1 MTQNKPILIV
11 GAGSIG
17 MRHLRNLKSIGWKNL
32 IVLRRI
38 ADSGFEQEHDVQVI
52 TDYTQLQE
60 TPFAVV
66 ACNPTS
72 LHMEPLRYAVESGA
86 HLFMEKPLIHT
97 EEGLQEAGKLLKEY
111 SKCFFIGFMLR
122 YHPAIHKIKEILES
136 GEYGNAYSARLEF
149 GSYLPNW
156 PYEDYKSSYA
166 ARKDLGGGVIN
177 TISHELDLI
186 QHFFGSPVSL
196 KSTSFNF
203 GKLGIEVE
211 EMCEAVFRYNE
222 IGVSLHLDY
231 LQKEYDRRLRIL
243 FDDGTLEWSWVEEQI
258 RIKPVGKDAIF
269 LNIPM
274 GDVNNLYIDEMKH
287 FLELAKNSRQEHPLN
302 ADHALENS
310 RILLKMHEEKIDL
323 RSQISD

>member
-1 MTQNKPILIV
+1 MTHNKPILIV

-17 MRHLRNLKSIGWKNL
+17 MRHLKNLKSIGWKN
-32 IVLRRI
+32 IVVLRRKP
-38 ADSGFEQEHDVQVI
+38 DPEFEKEYGVTVI
-52 TDYTQLQE
+52 TEYSQLKE
-60 TPFAVV
+60 NPFAVF
-66 ACNPTS
+66 ACNPNS
-72 LHMEPLRYAVESGA
+72 LHLEPLRYAVESGA

-97 EEGLQEAGKLLKEY
+97 KKGLQEAEKLLNGYK
-111 SKCFFIGFMLR
+111 KCFFIGFMLR

-136 GEYGNAYSARLEF
+136 GEYGKAYSARLEF

-156 PYEDYKSSYA
+156 PYEDYKNSYA

-186 QHFFGSPVSL
+186 QYFFGTPDSL

-211 EMCEAVFRYNE
+211 EMCEAVFNYPE

-243 FDDGTLEWSWVEEQI
+243 FDNGTLEWSWVEEQI
-258 RIKPVGKDAIF
+258 RIKPVGKDKMI

-274 GDVNNLYIDEMKH
+274 GDVNNLYIHELKH
-287 FLELAKNSRQEHPLN
+287 FLELAEYNSQEHPLN
-302 ADHALENS
+302 ADHALVNTKL
-310 RILLKMHEEKIDL
+310 LLKMHEEKIDL
-323 RSQISD
+323 RSKN

>member
-1 MTQNKPILIV
+1 
-11 GAGSIG
+11 
-17 MRHLRNLKSIGWKNL
+17 LRNLKSMGWKNL
-32 IVLRRI
+32 VVLRRKP
-38 ADSGFEQEHDVQVI
+38 DPGFEKEYGVQVI
-52 TDYTQLQE
+52 TDYAQLQE
-60 TPFAVV
+60 TPYAVL

-72 LHMEPLRYAVESGA
+72 LHLEPLRYAVKSGA

-97 EEGLQEAGKLLKEY
+97 EEGLQEAEKLLRGY
-111 SKCFFIGFMLR
+111 NKCFFIGFMLR

-136 GEYGNAYSARLEF
+136 GKYGKAYSARLEF

-156 PYEDYKSSYA
+156 PYEDYKKSYA

-186 QHFFGSPVSL
+186 QYFFGTPASL

-211 EMCEAVFRYNE
+211 EMCEAVFKYRE
-222 IGVSLHLDY
+222 LGVSLHLDY

-258 RIKPVGKDAIF
+258 RIKPVGKDAII

-287 FLELAKNSRQEHPLN
+287 FLELAEKSNKEHPLN
-302 ADHALENS
+302 AEHAFENTRLLLE
-310 RILLKMHEEKIDL
+310 MHE
-323 RSQISD
+323 